1 MKLKIKDKVHAQC
14 KKCFAEFLGTF
25 ILCYVGCGA
34 AVLNDSPVAG
44 PLIFV
49 FLIVG
54 LASGFGG
61 ISGAHFNPSVSLA
74 FLLTGQMSI
83 KDFCL
88 YIPSQLVGATCGFFC
103 LYQLLLSF
111 KGEVTNLACNGYGEL
126 SPSKINA
133 FNAFFFEF
141 FVTCF
146 FVYVILTNCTKKEAP
161 FIISFT
167 LGSIA
172 FFGGSLTG
180 GSMNPARSLAP
191 ALIMGGVALKQA
203 WLFIFAP
210 LIGAALS
217 AGLFKFF
224 YGKKEDDKRDDFFYR
239 DRIFILPSVS
249 CKECDNLGMAL
260 ISCGSDRS
268 V

>member
-1 MKLKIKDKVHAQC
+1 MVM

-74 FLLTGQMSI
+74 FLLTNKMNI

-88 YIPSQLVGATCGFFC
+88 YIASQLTGATCGFFC
-103 LYQLLLSF
+103 LYQLLLSL

-141 FVTCF
+141 FITCF

-191 ALIMGGVALKQA
+191 ALIMGGLALKQS

-210 LIGAALS
+210 LLGACGSAALYK
-217 AGLFKFF
+217 LFNCKCPKEE
-224 YGKKEDDKRDDFFYR
+224 KKEKG
-239 DRIFILPSVS
+239 
-249 CKECDNLGMAL
+249 EEL
-260 ISCGSDRS
+260 IELENTKA
-268 V
+268 